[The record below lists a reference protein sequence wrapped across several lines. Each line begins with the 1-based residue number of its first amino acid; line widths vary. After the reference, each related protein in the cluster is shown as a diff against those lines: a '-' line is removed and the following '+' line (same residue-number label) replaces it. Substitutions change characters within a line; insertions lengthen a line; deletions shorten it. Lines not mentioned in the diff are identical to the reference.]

1 VGLFAG
7 LAIVLAAVGV
17 YGVMAYTVSQ
27 RAQEF
32 GLRLALGAQRGELV
46 RLVLAQSARLVVP
59 GAILGV
65 LLTLGLGRVVRSL
78 IYGVSPADPMILGS
92 VVLLLLFVALIA
104 SYRPA
109 LRATKADPMA
119 MLRAE

>member
-1 VGLFAG
+1 
-7 LAIVLAAVGV
+7 
-17 YGVMAYTVSQ
+17 
-27 RAQEF
+27 
-32 GLRLALGAQRGELV
+32 
-46 RLVLAQSARLVVP
+46 LVVP

-65 LLTLGLGRVVRSL
+65 LLTLVLGRVVRSL

-92 VVLLLLFVALIA
+92 VALLVLFVGLIA

-119 MLRAE
+119 TLRAE